1 MPIRDEV
8 TAFLKLGP
16 LPSSFDANETD
27 IDLRN
32 SLLEAIARP
41 ISSDEARALLG
52 CFGPDEC
59 FGLAWTLLHTIETAS
74 GGVSIDSK
82 PTSRDNEWIQ
92 LLWERSHR

>member
-1 MPIRDEV
+1 MPIRDQV
-8 TAFLKLGP
+8 AAFLKLGP
-16 LPSSFDANETD
+16 LPSSFDANEVD

-32 SLLEAIARP
+32 SLLEAIVRP

-74 GGVSIDSK
+74 GGVPIDSK